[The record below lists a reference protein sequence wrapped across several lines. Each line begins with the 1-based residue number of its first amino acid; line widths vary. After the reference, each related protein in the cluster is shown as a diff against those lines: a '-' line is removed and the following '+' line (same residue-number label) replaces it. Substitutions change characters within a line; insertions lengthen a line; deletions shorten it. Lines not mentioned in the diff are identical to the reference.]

1 MLFRSV
7 VCDNIED
14 PHNLGAIIRTA
25 EAVGDQRQFLIDNGQ
40 NGFVKVLESLFS
52 NVRYF
57 AANSL
62 GDECVSA
69 ARPVWWIVGESDQEL
84 YKAVPIE

>member
-1 MLFRSV
+1 MAV
-7 VCDNIED
+7 VATRNDVMNPKLKDED
-14 PHNLGAIIRTA
+14 
-25 EAVGDQRQFLIDNGQ
+25 VRQFLIENGQ

-69 ARPVWWIVGESDQEL
+69 ARPVWWIVGESDKEL
-84 YKAVPIE
+84 HDAVPIE